1 MATFVIN
8 AEHTSGQSV
17 GHPCTKGVYSD
28 PSDSLCGCTVE
39 AASEEQAERLA
50 WEKLRELVEAAKPC
64 DCHRKLEP
72 GFNRWWDSVTVS
84 VEAEQ

>member
-1 MATFVIN
+1 MAN
-8 AEHTSGQSV
+8 L
-17 GHPCTKGVYSD
+17 D
-28 PSDSLCGCTVE
+28 PLRARG
-39 AASEEQAERLA
+39 RI
-50 WEKLRELVEAAKPC
+50 RELVEAAKPC